1 MHIPKLE
8 NENHRST
15 HRHQGTNNH
24 RNLTGQHPCFFFFFF
39 YTVEVSDN
47 WRERG
52 ETPLRETQRQI
63 AT

>member
-1 MHIPKLE
+1 MKIIGPLTDI
-8 NENHRST
+8 NAPIII
-15 HRHQGTNNH
+15 GTLPVNI
-24 RNLTGQHPCFFFFFF
+24 LVFFFYFF

-52 ETPLRETQRQI
+52 ETPLRETRRQI